1 MAFSHPPRDGPGR
14 PESARWRR
22 RAAWAI
28 GWVFGLAV
36 LGNGV
41 FSLFAGYWG
50 WGVLLPLLSLIYIP
64 PAYALVRD
72 RLGVSV
78 PRWLKAVLGFLVTW
92 MNLAVGA
99 VGEIYL

>member
-1 MAFSHPPRDGPGR
+1 MALSSPSRGGPGR
-14 PESARWRR
+14 SGTAPRRR
-22 RAAWAI
+22 RAARAV
-28 GWVFGLAV
+28 GWLFGLAV

-78 PRWLKAVLGFLVTW
+78 SWQLKAALGFLVTW

>member
-1 MAFSHPPRDGPGR
+1 MALSPLSRGGPDQ
-14 PESARWRR
+14 PEDARWRR
-22 RAAWAI
+22 RATWFV
-28 GWVFGLAV
+28 GWIFGLAV

-41 FSLFAGYWG
+41 FSLLAGYWG
-50 WGVLLPLLSLIYIP
+50 WGVLLPPLSLVYIP

-78 PRWLKAVLGFLVTW
+78 PWWLKTALGFLVTW